1 MVVRMVYINISTTFL
16 YFYYNIGNHKNNRC
30 YMIYRLNIDQSVNKE
45 YDSPVEKKR
54 MIKWNVMNKKE

>member
-1 MVVRMVYINISTTFL
+1 
-16 YFYYNIGNHKNNRC
+16 
-30 YMIYRLNIDQSVNKE
+30 MIYRLNIDQSVNKE